1 MFEFIIGK
9 IVSIHTDFIVIQN
22 NGIGYRVYS
31 SSNSMSNLKI
41 GKDDQL
47 LYTQLIVREDS
58 AIIIGFASED
68 EMAMFNLLLMVSK
81 IGPKIALG
89 ILSSLSPNQIR
100 IAILNKNVDE
110 LSKCPGIGKK
120 TAERMIVELKDR
132 IDPSSVTAENETIN
146 DINND
151 YNESLEALVSLGY
164 SKYEAENVLRDIDTK
179 DMDLE
184 MIIKEGLKRLSRK

>member
-31 SSNSMSNLKI
+31 SSNSMSNLQI
-41 GKDDQL
+41 GKEDQL

-58 AIIIGFASED
+58 ATIIGFASED
-68 EMAMFNLLLMVSK
+68 EMAMFNLLIMVSK

-89 ILSSLSPNQIR
+89 ILSFLTPNQVR
-100 IAILNKNVDE
+100 TAILNKNVDE

-132 IDPSSVTAENETIN
+132 IDPSSVTAENESVN
-146 DINND
+146 DLNND

-164 SKYEAENVLRDIDTK
+164 SKYEAENVLRVIDTK

-184 MIIKEGLKRLSRK
+184 MIIKEGLKRLSRR

>member
-58 AIIIGFASED
+58 ATIIGFASED

-132 IDPSSVTAENETIN
+132 IDPSSVTAENESVN
-146 DINND
+146 GLNND

>member
-41 GKDDQL
+41 GKDGQL

-58 AIIIGFASED
+58 ATIIGFASED

-132 IDPSSVTAENETIN
+132 IDPSSVTAENESVN
-146 DINND
+146 GLNND